1 MKAKHSVVIVAALI
15 TAAGGIVVA
24 LINSFNKETTINGT
38 ITINGSS
45 EWSTNSNSNSSD
57 GDNLK
62 DIIVFESAADN
73 ANNNDS
79 TESRPADLNTD
90 TELINKVNV
99 PNVVGMEQ
107 NDAISALYMSGLQ
120 FQVSWSAASVSDNDK
135 YYVVDQSCK
144 YGDSVNLGT
153 IVKLELSP
161 TLPESIDYKVFIYER
176 NDSSVKDTSELNG
189 FYLYSKSVTSASFY
203 DSLTNEI
210 QHPDYL
216 LEKLCEV
223 SLNIT
228 GADNAVL
235 SIYIDGK
242 STGVCID
249 NKSGTADFF
258 INKGKYIVNADF
270 GDYTKTEHLYVDS
283 SGNYTVNFK

>member
-1 MKAKHSVVIVAALI
+1 MKVKHIVAII
-15 TAAGGIVVA
+15 TTSIAAVGGIVVA
-24 LINSFNKETTINGT
+24 LINNYNKETTI
-38 ITINGSS
+38 IINGPS
-45 EWSTNSNSNSSD
+45 EWSTNLNSNSSD

-79 TESRPADLNTD
+79 TESRPSDSNTD

-161 TLPESIDYKVFIYER
+161 TLPESIDYKVFTYER
-176 NDSSVKDTSELNG
+176 DDLSVKNTSELNG
-189 FYLYSKSVTSASFY
+189 FYIYSKSVTSASFY
-203 DSLTNEI
+203 NSLTDEVLY
-210 QHPDYL
+210 PDYL
-216 LEKLCEV
+216 PEKLCEV

-228 GADNAVL
+228 GANNAVL
-235 SIYIDGK
+235 SIFMDGK

-258 INKGKYIVNADF
+258 INKGNYVVKADF
-270 GDYTKTEHLYVDS
+270 GDHTKTELLYVDS